1 MNHKIKFWYVSS
13 LDKFDY
19 KIDPRNVNG
28 PKRAK
33 VKHCDRVRWV
43 CPQGKWKVTFKN
55 DTPLID
61 DFENRIYEVTG
72 GAGGTFGGYI
82 STDTPASTSYPY
94 SVEVDLGD
102 GGPPKHEDPEIII
115 DDFPDT
121 SPRGKVGSTRN
132 KPCTKRPK
140 KKKKKRNKKK

>member
-19 KIDPRNVNG
+19 KIDPKNVNG
-28 PKRAK
+28 PKRAN

-43 CPQGKWKVTFKN
+43 CPQGNWKVTFKGE
-55 DTPLID
+55 TPLVD
-61 DFENRIYEVTG
+61 DFG
-72 GAGGTFGGYI
+72 GPVPVVIGGPGGTFGGYI
-82 STDTPASTSYPY
+82 STATPASTSYAY

-102 GGPPKHEDPEIII
+102 GGPPKQEDPEIII

-132 KPCTKRPK
+132 KPGPKRS
-140 KKKKKRNKKK
+140 KKKKRKNKK